1 MSQAPEKAVVLGEA
15 GRIVMY
21 DSEAGSKHKAIVI
34 APVKWLQRSSY
45 CYRKDCKKE
54 RERGEKQTGD
64 GRQGDNDSLLG
75 DALTETRRFI
85 KQS

>member
-34 APVKWLQRSSY
+34 APVK
-45 CYRKDCKKE
+45 
-54 RERGEKQTGD
+54 
-64 GRQGDNDSLLG
+64 
-75 DALTETRRFI
+75 
-85 KQS
+85 